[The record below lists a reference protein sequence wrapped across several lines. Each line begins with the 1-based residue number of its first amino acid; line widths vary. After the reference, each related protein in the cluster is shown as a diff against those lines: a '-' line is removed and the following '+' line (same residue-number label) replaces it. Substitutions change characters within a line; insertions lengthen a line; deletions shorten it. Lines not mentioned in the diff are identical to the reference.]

1 VLDRH
6 GAPLVA
12 RTVEAG
18 QSPNL
23 SVVSVRRAVYNR
35 LEQRRRETIMATDDK
50 AGDKAHADIA
60 GMSFEDAMRELESI
74 VHRLEGGEI
83 DLEAS
88 IDIYSRGTELKTH
101 CEAKLKAAQSRVEK
115 IVSDGA
121 GNATGT
127 EPFDVD

>member
-35 LEQRRRETIMATDDK
+35 LEQRRREKIMATDDK
-50 AGDKAHADIA
+50 ANADIA

-88 IDIYSRGTELKTH
+88 IDIYSRGTELKKH

>member
-1 VLDRH
+1 MAAVDPP
-6 GAPLVA
+6 A
-12 RTVEAG
+12 
-18 QSPNL
+18 NL
-23 SVVSVRRAVYNR
+23 LVVSARRAVYNR
-35 LEQRRRETIMATDDK
+35 LEHRRRETIMATEDQAN
-50 AGDKAHADIA
+50 AGGAHADIS

-101 CEAKLKAAQSRVEK
+101 CEAKLRAAQSRVEK